1 MTPAPLAAAA
11 ALVHSSHAKEAA
23 ERGMV
28 EVSRRADQ
36 VRKILLGEFVIE
48 SQEVT
53 IRCPEQVEVVS
64 IAFKAKPGVVGKKVR
79 VGGGKPKRAHL
90 RPLIGLSEAPADA
103 VGVYDQG
110 FEIRTAGLAGD
121 GLFLLDVEYTLSSPG
136 FLDALVDRNV
146 PREAPKGDSSEYWLE
161 AQLKHPKA
169 LKVDYGRFD
178 LRDLDFEVDVGIA
191 EHLKTVIPGSLIREL
206 EASVALLRETD
217 THKKGVLARAHTVA
231 MRQRGSGSTT
241 ELLGSLQALFLPD
254 AFRKF
259 VDVRQDF
266 RYGGCERGLSLY
278 DTLPIPTWPRTM
290 KVVSRTDLSL
300 DLPAA
305 HGILEYKKDD
315 FLTRVE
321 QVVGTKT
328 KTAKR
333 WP

>member
-1 MTPAPLAAAA
+1 MTPAPVPVAA
-11 ALVHSSHAKEAA
+11 ALLTSSNAKAAA

-28 EVSRRADQ
+28 EVSKRADQ
-36 VRKILLGEFVIE
+36 VRRILLGDFVIE

-64 IAFKAKPGVVGKKVR
+64 VAFKAKPGILGKKVR

-90 RPLIGLSEAPADA
+90 RPLIGLSEAPPDS
-103 VGVYDQG
+103 VSLYDQG
-110 FEIRTAGLAGD
+110 FEIRTDYLTGD
-121 GLFLLDVEYTLSSPG
+121 GLFLLDVEYALSSPG

-146 PREAPKGDSSEYWLE
+146 PREAPKGNCSEYWLE

-206 EASVALLRETD
+206 EASVALLQETD
-217 THKKGVLARAHTVA
+217 IHKKAALARTHTVA

-241 ELLGSLQALFLPD
+241 ELLGSLQSLFLPD
-254 AFRKF
+254 AFREF
-259 VDVRQDF
+259 VEVRQDF
-266 RYGGCERGLSLY
+266 RYGDCKRGLSLY

-290 KVVSRTDLSL
+290 RVVSRTDLSL

-315 FLTRVE
+315 FLSRVE
-321 QVVGTKT
+321 GVLGTRT
-328 KTAKR
+328 KAAKR
-333 WP
+333 GP